1 MTRTIEVLGKPHEVN
16 VQRKYKS
23 VWIAVGEYRGRLIQV
38 KERTETQA
46 VAAWVAVANSHGSVT
61 ETH

>member
-1 MTRTIEVLGKPHEVN
+1 MTRTIELQGKPHEVN

-23 VWIAVGEYRGRLIQV
+23 VWIAVGEFQGRRIQV

-46 VAAWVAVANSHGSVT
+46 VAAWVAVANAQT
-61 ETH
+61 IQ

>member
-1 MTRTIEVLGKPHEVN
+1 MTRTIELLGKPHELN

-23 VWIAVGEYRGRLIQV
+23 VWIAVGEYQGRRIVV

-46 VAAWVAVANSHGSVT
+46 VDAWVAVVNSHTV
-61 ETH
+61 E

>member
-1 MTRTIEVLGKPHEVN
+1 MTRTIELLGKPHELN

-23 VWIAVGEYRGRLIQV
+23 VWIAVGEYQGRRIVV

-46 VAAWVAVANSHGSVT
+46 VAAWVAVVNSHTV
-61 ETH
+61 E